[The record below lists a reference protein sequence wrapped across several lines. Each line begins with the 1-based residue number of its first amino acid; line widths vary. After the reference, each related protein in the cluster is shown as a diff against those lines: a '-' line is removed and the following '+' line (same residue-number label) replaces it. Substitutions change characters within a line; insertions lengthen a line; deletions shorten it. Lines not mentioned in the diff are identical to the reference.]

1 MKRLVLG
8 WGNIAERAPW
18 MQEGLNYRSDRFL
31 FAFLFEGFRTDDPES
46 RLTVRDSSESTHFQ
60 TSVSSWWTPT
70 TGQFLYDRPSARA
83 TCQWVEYIRLYALIV
98 MWQHGQ
104 DNLLHPIILVW
115 FWDSFGSIGA
125 SAKCMQQRSR
135 ISTWYD
141 GWIVFSHW
149 SKISGFADRKM
160 EVTPAL
166 DGNNRSAA
174 FNGDDDRDTAGSGQS
189 PVCSSTQRWP
199 IGAQNPTYYEEQ
211 QWTWMLCRTAAVYRV
226 AAGT

>member
-1 MKRLVLG
+1 
-8 WGNIAERAPW
+8 
-18 MQEGLNYRSDRFL
+18 
-31 FAFLFEGFRTDDPES
+31 
-46 RLTVRDSSESTHFQ
+46 
-60 TSVSSWWTPT
+60 
-70 TGQFLYDRPSARA
+70 
-83 TCQWVEYIRLYALIV
+83 

-199 IGAQNPTYYEEQ
+199 IGAPKSNLLRRATMDVNALSYRSSLSSRRWNLIMTRSARILETIMEKNIDE
-211 QWTWMLCRTAAVYRV
+211 LNSLAVFINRYNSASVVRN
-226 AAGT
+226 GSL